1 MANAWRIHVKD
12 TMRKNPGK
20 SLKECLQMAKKTY
33 VKGAVS
39 KAVTTKKAKVSRKS
53 KKTNGTRKKR
63 KGSKKKT
70 GKKSKK

>member
-1 MANAWRIHVKD
+1 MANAWQLHVKD
-12 TMRKNPGK
+12 TMKANPGK

-39 KAVTTKKAKVSRKS
+39 KAVTTKKAKVTRKS
-53 KKTNGTRKKR
+53 KKTKGTRKKR

>member
-1 MANAWRIHVKD
+1 MANAWQLHVKD
-12 TMRKNPGK
+12 TMKANPGK

-39 KAVTTKKAKVSRKS
+39 KAVTTKKAKVTRKS
-53 KKTNGTRKKR
+53 KKTKGTRKNR
-63 KGSKKKT
+63 KGGR

>member
-1 MANAWRIHVKD
+1 MANAWQLHVKD
-12 TMRKNPGK
+12 TMKANPGK

-39 KAVTTKKAKVSRKS
+39 KAVTTKKAKVTRKS
-53 KKTNGTRKKR
+53 KKAKGTRKKR
-63 KGSKKKT
+63 KGR

>member
-1 MANAWRIHVKD
+1 MANAWQIHVKD

-39 KAVTTKKAKVSRKS
+39 NAVTTKKAKVSRKS
-53 KKTNGTRKKR
+53 KKTKGTRKKR

>member
-1 MANAWRIHVKD
+1 MANAWQLHVKD
-12 TMRKNPGK
+12 TMKANPGK

-39 KAVTTKKAKVSRKS
+39 KAVTTKKAKVTRKS
-53 KKTNGTRKKR
+53 KKTKGTRKKR
-63 KGSKKKT
+63 KGR